1 MECKKIN
8 QFINLKLFSYFGTIY
23 KYLKRLISRK
33 INKYQWTLKIFSKE
47 ENVNKILRN
56 KYWLE
61 NGKLILQFIL
71 NVPKFVLIY
80 FIMTFRVLVN

>member
-56 KYWLE
+56 KYCVVWKMCKWKSPLLFLE
-61 NGKLILQFIL
+61 
-71 NVPKFVLIY
+71 
-80 FIMTFRVLVN
+80 R

>member
-33 INKYQWTLKIFSKE
+33 INKYQ
-47 ENVNKILRN
+47 
-56 KYWLE
+56 
-61 NGKLILQFIL
+61 
-71 NVPKFVLIY
+71 
-80 FIMTFRVLVN
+80 